1 MSKDKASLSG
11 IFGLIF
17 FGLLALATFFL
28 DMRAIALEEVDWSRE
43 IPFLVPAALGCLA
56 YISLKM
62 DAVGA

>member
-17 FGLLALATFFL
+17 FGFLALLFFFL
-28 DMRAIALEEVDWSRE
+28 DMRAIALGEIEWGREV
-43 IPFLVPAALGCLA
+43 PFLTPVALGFLA

-62 DAVGA
+62 DTAGA